1 LYPAK
6 IIQHPTVIRHPSPIT
21 HHPSPSTISINHP
34 HHPHHRH
41 HRHRRP
47 PCHPHHIHRH
57 HRFNDHLVVLPP
69 SSDKSIGETILNITV
84 LLQSSPSSIEIITT
98 GPQVAFS
105 LLSLFRHIG
114 IIPLL
119 NTDK

>member
-1 LYPAK
+1 MAHLA
-6 IIQHPTVIRHPSPIT
+6 IID
-21 HHPSPSTISINHP
+21 
-34 HHPHHRH
+34 
-41 HRHRRP
+41 
-47 PCHPHHIHRH
+47 PHHIHRH
-57 HRFNDHLVVLPP
+57 HPFNDHLAAL
-69 SSDKSIGETILNITV
+69 KSIGETILNITV

-98 GPQVAFS
+98 GPQIAFL